1 MILISG
7 YSGRCL
13 AGQTRGKRF
22 NLIELLEVRRMFDPH
37 TAAHA
42 AAPGHM
48 RMLNESIDLQRG
60 PTVRPHQRRS
70 DCARDAGRV
79 EAVVLT
85 C

>member
-37 TAAHA
+37 MSL
-42 AAPGHM
+42 PGGGGFVKF
-48 RMLNESIDLQRG
+48 LFDKDDEI
-60 PTVRPHQRRS
+60 
-70 DCARDAGRV
+70 GRASCRERV
-79 EAVVLT
+79 
-85 C
+85 

>member
-48 RMLNESIDLQRG
+48 RMLNGSFSPDETDRPQTSA
-60 PTVRPHQRRS
+60 VRPQITRESDQRYFE
-70 DCARDAGRV
+70 V
-79 EAVVLT
+79 
-85 C
+85 